1 VSTFRKILSA
11 AFFFVLGG
19 MLSACAIGFHVVR
32 SDIGMLA
39 VRKTR
44 PTVKDFYVDI
54 RRWNRQDWK
63 AHPDLAKALAAA
75 GHQDLVPRQRPAA
88 GPLPFNIFRW
98 NSDRRNDAKDGRRS
112 EIRGR
117 RSEVGGRKTE
127 VGGRISDRLPT
138 VPLATS
144 DLRSPTSDP
153 ASARPDL
160 VPPNRFD

>member
-98 NSDRRNDAKDGRRS
+98 NSDRRNDAKDA
-112 EIRGR
+112 
-117 RSEVGGRKTE
+117 GRKQ
-127 VGGRISDRLPT
+127 S
-138 VPLATS
+138 
-144 DLRSPTSDP
+144 RS
-153 ASARPDL
+153 ASAREDL
-160 VPPNRFD
+160 QGKGSGVQNSIFRDSLPALRTLHPEN

>member
-11 AFFFVLGG
+11 AFFMVLGG
-19 MLSACAIGFHVVR
+19 ILTACAIGFHVVR
-32 SDIGMLA
+32 SDVGMLA

-63 AHPDLAKALAAA
+63 DHPHLAKALAEA
-75 GHQDLVPRQRPAA
+75 GHQDLVPQQRPAT

-98 NSDRRNDAKDGRRS
+98 NSDRRNDAKDAEQRRS
-112 EIRGR
+112 
-117 RSEVGGRKTE
+117 RS
-127 VGGRISDRLPT
+127 
-138 VPLATS
+138 
-144 DLRSPTSDP
+144 

-160 VPPNRFD
+160 DPPNHFD